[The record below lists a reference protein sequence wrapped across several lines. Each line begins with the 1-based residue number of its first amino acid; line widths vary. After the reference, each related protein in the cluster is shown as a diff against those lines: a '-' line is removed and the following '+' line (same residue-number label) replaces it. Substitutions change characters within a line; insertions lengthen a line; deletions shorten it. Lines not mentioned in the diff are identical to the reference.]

1 MHIIR
6 GKSRRPDFV
15 YRQALFFVKWLLL
28 LINLY
33 GYRWRLLARQCTWMV
48 PKAAALYRLRL
59 TSNMVRLNIWE
70 KPSSPSGCQKH
81 HWTSMWKIHAFR
93 RLRGGK
99 SLLSFLN
106 TFSIKKA
113 LRTRQW
119 GSLATAS
126 KIMRKLFICT
136 SLCLQR
142 THCSASA
149 DADASSKNQANY
161 KTTTFF
167 CTMRKFSRS
176 CERKI
181 ENHIFLKAILY
192 FLRPFVV

>member
-6 GKSRRPDFV
+6 GKSRCPDFV

-81 HWTSMWKIHAFR
+81 RWTSMWKIHAFH

-99 SLLSFLN
+99 SLSQLLN
-106 TFSIKKA
+106 TFSSSQKAAAA

-136 SLCLQR
+136 SFSCLQR
-142 THCSASA
+142 THCSAA
-149 DADASSKNQANY
+149 
-161 KTTTFF
+161 
-167 CTMRKFSRS
+167 
-176 CERKI
+176 
-181 ENHIFLKAILY
+181 LPPLIL
-192 FLRPFVV
+192 